1 MTEQQSLPPLTE
13 TPEWSALMNHRAQLE
28 GLPLKDLFQQDAQRY
43 PRMTLEA
50 AGLTLDYSRNRVTD
64 QTLGLLADL
73 ARGRGLPERVN
84 ALFRGEQLN
93 TTEKRPALHTA
104 LRQPQDQP
112 VQVDGENIM
121 PAIQATLERME
132 VFTNA
137 VRGGEWRGMNGDTI
151 TDVVSIGIGG
161 SYLGPLTATEA
172 LTPFQ
177 SEHPRCHYV
186 ANVDGS
192 DIREALAG
200 LNPATTLF
208 LVQSK
213 SFTTQETLANA
224 RVARQWFLDGGG
236 TETTVQHHFAA
247 VTANADRARD
257 FGIAGDSIFPMWD
270 WVGGRYSLWSA
281 IGLPVALAV
290 GMPRFRELLAGA
302 HAMDQHFQQ
311 APPEQNMPMLMGLM
325 GLWYMHGFG
334 AESQAVIPYDHYL
347 RHLPEHL
354 QQLDMESNGKSV
366 CLDGSPVSHHTGPVI
381 WGGPG
386 VNGQHAYHQL
396 LHQGTR
402 LVPVDFI
409 LPLTSHNP
417 VDGHH
422 AMLAANCLAQAR
434 ALMLGRTEQEV
445 RAVMIAEGMAEDEA
459 QRLAPHRA
467 IPGNR
472 PSNLLTMERLEPA
485 TLGALIALYEHRT
498 FVQAAIWRINPF
510 DQWGVELGKEIG
522 GQILPALN
530 GEPETDMTFDSA
542 TAGQIARFRAAQGSG
557 SGSR

>member
-1 MTEQQSLPPLTE
+1 MTDYSLPPLTE
-13 TPEWSALMNHRAQLE
+13 TPEWAALMNHRAQLE
-28 GLPLKDLFQQDAQRY
+28 KLPLRQLFQQDAQRY
-43 PRMTLEA
+43 PRFTLEA
-50 AGLTLDYSRNRVTD
+50 AGLTLDFSRNRATD
-64 QTLGLLADL
+64 ETLSLLADL
-73 ARGRGLPERVN
+73 ARARGLPERVA
-84 ALFRGEQLN
+84 ALFQGEPLN
-93 TTEKRPALHTA
+93 TTENRPALHTA
-104 LRQPQDQP
+104 LRQPPDEA
-112 VQVDGENIM
+112 VQVDGEDIM
-121 PAIQATLERME
+121 PAVQATLERMAT
-132 VFTNA
+132 FTDA
-137 VRGGEWRGMNGDTI
+137 VRNGGWRGMNGDTI
-151 TDVVSIGIGG
+151 TDLVSIGIGG

-172 LTPFQ
+172 LAPFQ
-177 SEHPRCHYV
+177 SDHPRCHYV

-192 DIREALAG
+192 DIHETLAG

-224 RVARQWFLDGGG
+224 RLARQWFLDGGG
-236 TETTVQHHFAA
+236 SERTVQCHFAA
-247 VTANADRARD
+247 VTANAEYARE
-257 FGIAGDSIFPMWD
+257 FGIADSSIFPMWD

-302 HAMDQHFQQ
+302 HAMDRHFRE
-311 APPEQNMPMLMGLM
+311 APVVENMPMLMGLL
-325 GLWYMHGFG
+325 GLWYLHGFG
-334 AESQAVIPYDHYL
+334 AESHAVIPYDHYL

-366 CLDGSPVSHHTGPVI
+366 SLSGAPLTHHTGPVI

-417 VDGHH
+417 TGDHH

-434 ALMLGRTEQEV
+434 ALMLGRTEEDV
-445 RAVMIAEGMAEDEA
+445 RTEMIAQGVTEAEA
-459 QRLAPHRA
+459 RRLAPHRA

-472 PSNLLTMERLEPA
+472 PSNLLTMETLDPS

-498 FVQAAIWRINPF
+498 FVQAAIWDINPF

-522 GQILPALN
+522 GQILPALT
-530 GEPETDMTFDSA
+530 GEARSETDFDSA
-542 TAGQIARFRAAQGSG
+542 TNGQVAQFRAARQRNSG
-557 SGSR
+557 SG

>member
-1 MTEQQSLPPLTE
+1 MTEQSLPPLTE

-28 GLPLKDLFQQDAQRY
+28 GLPLREHFQRDPQRY
-43 PRMTLEA
+43 PRLTLAA
-50 AGLTLDYSRNRVTD
+50 AGLTLDYSRNRVSD

-73 ARGRGLPERVN
+73 ARARSLPERVA
-84 ALFRGEQLN
+84 ALSRGEQLN

-104 LRQPQDQP
+104 LRQPESES
-112 VQVDGENIM
+112 VRVEGEDIM
-121 PAIQATLERME
+121 PAVHATLDRME
-132 VFTNA
+132 SFTNA
-137 VRGGEWRGMNGDTI
+137 VRDGGWRGMNGDPI

-177 SEHPRCHYV
+177 SERLRCHYV

-192 DIREALAG
+192 EIHEALAG
-200 LNPATTLF
+200 LNPASTLF
-208 LVQSK
+208 LIQSK
-213 SFTTQETLANA
+213 SFSTQETLANA

-236 TETTVQHHFAA
+236 SEATIKHHFAA
-247 VTANADRARD
+247 VTANAERARD

-281 IGLPVALAV
+281 MGLPVALAV

-302 HAMDQHFQQ
+302 HAMDRHFRE
-311 APPEQNMPMLMGLM
+311 APVEQNMPMIMGLL
-325 GLWYMHGFG
+325 GLWYLHGFG
-334 AESQAVIPYDHYL
+334 AESHAVIPYDHYL

-366 CLDGSPVSHHTGPVI
+366 RHNGAPVAHHTGPVI

-417 VDGHH
+417 VGEHH

-434 ALMLGRTEQEV
+434 ALMLGRTEDEV
-445 RAVMIAEGMAEDEA
+445 RKAMIAEGVSEAEA
-459 QRLAPHRA
+459 RRLAPHRT

-472 PSNLLTMERLEPA
+472 PSNLITMETLDPA

-498 FVQAAIWRINPF
+498 FVQAAIWDTNPF

-522 GQILPALN
+522 SQILPALT
-530 GEPETDMTFDSA
+530 GEADPGADFDSA
-542 TAGQIARFRAAQGSG
+542 TNGQVAQFRAAWARNSG
-557 SGSR
+557 AG

>member
-1 MTEQQSLPPLTE
+1 M
-13 TPEWSALMNHRAQLE
+13 PEWSTLMNHRAQLE
-28 GLPLKDLFQQDAQRY
+28 GLPLRELFQRDAQRF
-43 PRMTLEA
+43 PRLTLEA

-64 QTLGLLADL
+64 QTLSLLAEL
-73 ARGRGLPERVN
+73 ARARGLPERVE

-93 TTEKRPALHTA
+93 TTENRPALHTA
-104 LRQPQDQP
+104 LRQPQSEP
-112 VQVDGENIM
+112 VRVDGEDVM

-132 VFTNA
+132 GFTNA
-137 VRGGEWRGMNGDTI
+137 VRSGEWQGMNGDAI

-172 LTPFQ
+172 LTPFK
-177 SEHPRCHYV
+177 SDRPRCHYV

-192 DIREALAG
+192 DIHEALAG

-208 LVQSK
+208 LIQSK

-236 TETTVQHHFAA
+236 SERTVQHHFAA
-247 VTANADRARD
+247 VTANAERARD
-257 FGIAGDSIFPMWD
+257 FGMAGDSIFPMWD

-302 HAMDQHFQQ
+302 HAMDQHFRK
-311 APPEQNMPMLMGLM
+311 APPEQNMPMIMGLM
-325 GLWYMHGFG
+325 GLWYLHGFG
-334 AESQAVIPYDHYL
+334 AESHAVIPYDHYL

-354 QQLDMESNGKSV
+354 QQLDMESNGKGV
-366 CLDGSPVSHHTGPVI
+366 YQDGTPVTHHTGPVI

-417 VDGHH
+417 VGEHH

-434 ALMLGRTEQEV
+434 ALMLGRTEEDV
-445 RAVMIAEGMAEDEA
+445 RDDMISRGETEEEA
-459 QRLAPHRA
+459 RRLAPHRA

-472 PSNLLTMERLEPA
+472 PSNLLTMDRLEPA

-498 FVQAAIWRINPF
+498 FVQAAIWNTNPF

-522 GQILPALN
+522 GQILPALT
-530 GEPETDMTFDSA
+530 GEADPGSDFDSA
-542 TAGQIARFRAAQGSG
+542 TNGQVAQFRAAQGRASG
-557 SGSR
+557 SW

>member
-1 MTEQQSLPPLTE
+1 MTEQSLPPLTE

-28 GLPLKDLFQQDAQRY
+28 GLPLRELFERDPQRY
-43 PRMTLEA
+43 PRLTLEA

-64 QTLGLLADL
+64 QTLGLLTKL
-73 ARGRGLPERVN
+73 ARTRGLTERVA
-84 ALFRGEQLN
+84 ALFQGAPLN
-93 TTEKRPALHTA
+93 TTENRPALHTA
-104 LRQPQDQP
+104 LRQPHTEAT
-112 VQVDGENIM
+112 QVGGEDIM
-121 PAIQATLERME
+121 PAIQATLARME
-132 VFTNA
+132 TFTNA
-137 VRGGEWRGMNGDTI
+137 VRSGEWRGMNGDAI

-161 SYLGPLTATEA
+161 SYLGPLMATEA
-172 LTPFQ
+172 LKPFQ
-177 SEHPRCHYV
+177 SERPRCHYV
-186 ANVDGS
+186 ANVDS
-192 DIREALAG
+192 SEIQEALSR
-200 LNPATTLF
+200 LDPATTLF
-208 LVQSK
+208 LIQSK

-236 TETTVQHHFAA
+236 TEATIQHHFAA
-247 VTANADRARD
+247 VTANAELARD
-257 FGIAGDSIFPMWD
+257 FGIAADSVFPMWD

-290 GMPRFRELLAGA
+290 GMARFRELLAGA
-302 HAMDQHFQQ
+302 HAMDRHFRE
-311 APPEQNMPMLMGLM
+311 APVEANMPMIMGLL
-325 GLWYMHGFG
+325 GLWYLHGFD
-334 AESQAVIPYDHYL
+334 AHSQAVIPYDHYL

-354 QQLDMESNGKSV
+354 QQLDMESNGKGVSQGGTSV
-366 CLDGSPVSHHTGPVI
+366 THHTGPVI

-417 VDGHH
+417 VGEHH

-434 ALMLGRTEQEV
+434 ALMLGRTEDEV
-445 RAVMIAEGMAEDEA
+445 RAEMIAQGVTQAEA
-459 QRLAPHRA
+459 RRLAPHRA

-472 PSNLLTMERLEPA
+472 PSNLLTMEALDPS

-498 FVQAAIWRINPF
+498 FVQAAVWDINPF

-522 GQILPALN
+522 GRVLPALT
-530 GEPETDMTFDSA
+530 GEAGPGTDFDSA
-542 TAGQIARFRAAQGSG
+542 TNGQVARFRAARQRTSG
-557 SGSR
+557 AG

>member
-1 MTEQQSLPPLTE
+1 MPPLPPLTE
-13 TPEWSALMNHRAQLE
+13 TPEWSALMNHRPQLDR
-28 GLPLKDLFQQDAQRY
+28 LPLRELFQRDPQRY
-43 PRMTLEA
+43 PRMTLQA

-64 QTLGLLADL
+64 QTLGLLMAL
-73 ARGRGLPERVN
+73 ARARGLPEQVE
-84 ALFRGEQLN
+84 ALFRGERLN
-93 TTEKRPALHTA
+93 TTEDRPALHTA
-104 LRQPQDQP
+104 LRQRTDDP
-112 VQVDGENIM
+112 VHVDGDDIM
-121 PAIQATLERME
+121 PAVSATLARME
-132 VFTNA
+132 AFADA
-137 VRGGEWRGMNGDTI
+137 VRNGERQGMGGQAI

-177 SEHPRCHYV
+177 SERPRCHYV

-192 DIREALAG
+192 DIRETLRG

-208 LVQSK
+208 LIQSK

-236 TETTVQHHFAA
+236 SESSVQHHFAA

-257 FGIAGDSIFPMWD
+257 FGIADDSIFPMWD

-302 HAMDQHFQQ
+302 HAMDQHFRE
-311 APPEQNMPMLMGLM
+311 APPEQNMPMIMGLL
-325 GLWYMHGFG
+325 GLWYVNGFG
-334 AESQAVIPYDHYL
+334 AASQAVIPYDHYL

-354 QQLDMESNGKSV
+354 QQLDMESNGKRV
-366 CLDGSPVSHHTGPVI
+366 CHDGSPVSHHTGPII

-422 AMLAANCLAQAR
+422 AMLTANCLAQAR

-445 RAVMIAEGMAEDEA
+445 RAAMIADGMAEDEA
-459 QRLAPHRA
+459 RRLAPHRA

-498 FVQAAIWRINPF
+498 LVQAAIWHTNPF

-530 GEPETDMTFDSA
+530 GEPDADMALDSA
-542 TAGQIARFRAAQGSG
+542 TAGQIACFRAAQGGDSG
-557 SGSR
+557 PG

>member
-1 MTEQQSLPPLTE
+1 MTIPYPPPLTD
-13 TPEWSALMNHRAQLE
+13 TPEWSALMNHRPQLD
-28 GLPLKDLFQQDAQRY
+28 GLPLRELFERDPQRY
-43 PRMTLEA
+43 PRMTLQA

-64 QTLGLLADL
+64 QTLGLLTAL
-73 ARGRGLPERVN
+73 ARARGLPERVE
-84 ALFRGEQLN
+84 ALFRGERLN
-93 TTEKRPALHTA
+93 TTEDRPALHTA
-104 LRQPQDQP
+104 LRQHTDEP
-112 VQVDGENIM
+112 VRVDGDDIM
-121 PAIQATLERME
+121 PAVSDTLARME
-132 VFTNA
+132 TFTNA
-137 VRGGEWRGMNGDTI
+137 VRSGERKGMGGEPI

-177 SEHPRCHYV
+177 SERPRCHYV

-192 DIREALAG
+192 DIWETLRS

-224 RVARQWFLDGGG
+224 RVARQWFLNGGG
-236 TETTVQHHFAA
+236 TEATVQHHFAA
-247 VTANADRARD
+247 VTANADRARE

-281 IGLPVALAV
+281 IGLPLALAV
-290 GMPRFRELLAGA
+290 GMPRFRELLVGA
-302 HAMDQHFQQ
+302 HAMDQHFRK
-311 APPEQNMPMLMGLM
+311 APPEQNMPMLMGLL

-354 QQLDMESNGKSV
+354 QQLDMESNGKRV
-366 CLDGSPVSHHTGPVI
+366 CHDGSPVSHHTGPVI

-417 VDGHH
+417 VYGHH
-422 AMLAANCLAQAR
+422 AMLTANCLAQAR

-445 RAVMIAEGMAEDEA
+445 YAAMIAEGMADDEA
-459 QRLAPHRA
+459 RRLAPHRA

-472 PSNLLTMERLEPA
+472 PSNLLTMEQLEPA

-498 FVQAAIWRINPF
+498 FVQAAIWHINPF

-522 GQILPALN
+522 GQILPALK
-530 GEPETDMTFDSA
+530 GEPDAGMALDSA
-542 TAGQIARFRAAQGSG
+542 TAGQIARFRAAQGSD
-557 SGSR
+557 SGAG

>member
-1 MTEQQSLPPLTE
+1 MTIPSLPPLTE
-13 TPEWSALMNHRAQLE
+13 TSEWAALVNHRPQLE
-28 GLPLKDLFQQDAQRY
+28 ELPLRELFQRDPQRY
-43 PRMTLEA
+43 PRMTLTA

-64 QTLGLLADL
+64 QTLELLTAL
-73 ARGRGLPERVN
+73 ARARGLPERVE
-84 ALFRGEQLN
+84 ALFRGERLN
-93 TTEKRPALHTA
+93 TTENRPALHTA
-104 LRQPQDQP
+104 LRQSSDAP
-112 VQVDGENIM
+112 VHVEGEDII
-121 PAIQATLERME
+121 PAVSATLTRME
-132 VFTNA
+132 SFSNA
-137 VRGGEWRGMNGDTI
+137 VRGGEWRGVSGEAI

-161 SYLGPLTATEA
+161 SYLGPLTATHA
-172 LTPFQ
+172 LAPFQ
-177 SEHPRCHYV
+177 SDRPRCHYV
-186 ANVDGS
+186 ANVDGE
-192 DIREALAG
+192 DIQATLKD

-208 LVQSK
+208 LIQSK

-236 TETTVQHHFAA
+236 SEATIQHHFAA
-247 VTANADRARD
+247 VTANAERARD
-257 FGIAGDSIFPMWD
+257 FGIAGNSIFPMWD

-302 HAMDQHFQQ
+302 HAMDQHFRQ
-311 APPEQNMPMLMGLM
+311 APPEHNMPMIMGLL
-325 GLWYMHGFG
+325 GVWYLNGFG
-334 AESQAVIPYDHYL
+334 AESHAVIPYDHNL

-366 CLDGSPVSHHTGPVI
+366 CQDGSPVRPHTGPII

-402 LVPVDFI
+402 LVPVDFV
-409 LPLTSHNP
+409 LPLTNHNP

-422 AMLAANCLAQAR
+422 AMLTANCLAQAR
-434 ALMLGRTEQEV
+434 ALMIGRSEQQV
-445 RAVMIAEGMAEDEA
+445 REAMIAQGTPEAEA
-459 QRLAPHRA
+459 RRIAPHRA

-498 FVQAAIWRINPF
+498 FVQAALWDINPF

-522 GQILPALN
+522 GQILQALN
-530 GEPETDMTFDSA
+530 GDQGSDSALDSA
-542 TAGQIARFRAAQGSG
+542 TAGQIARFRAVQGEASASG
-557 SGSR
+557 